1 MYQGEIFKKG
11 DQYFVNL
18 LNSKLAQKTYPLSK
32 IQSLKIIDSQESKIV
47 EVELV
52 PNQEELDE
60 QVEYTARLID
70 FYSSE
75 KTKLDETNKPFQ
87 EKRT

>member
-18 LNSKLAQKTYPLSK
+18 LDSKLAQKTYPLSK
-32 IQSLKIIDSQESKIV
+32 IQSLKIVDSQESKIV
-47 EVELV
+47 EVELI
-52 PNQEELDE
+52 PNIGESDE
-60 QVEYTARLID
+60 QVEYSVKIID

-75 KTKLDETNKPFQ
+75 KTQLDEINKPFQ
-87 EKRT
+87 EERN

>member
-75 KTKLDETNKPFQ
+75 KTKLDEIVKPFQ
-87 EKRT
+87 EERT